1 MDTNPDGSLVIA
13 ATATAIT
20 NFEYEQRL
28 QDNRRRIRLLDPA
41 FIGLFISEFENRMGE
56 SII

>member
-28 QDNRRRIRLLDPA
+28 QDDRSQIRLLDPQ
-41 FIGLFISEFENRMGE
+41 FLDLFVEEFERRIGE